1 MKVEVFLKAALREAS
16 ITHYALRIPNYCG
29 VLMENAN
36 LTNFDAILNYVLLM
50 TGMATISGVGA
61 KLLVPGQKLQGVVT
75 TFLLGLVSTILSG
88 LILKYLYRVW
98 WDVTDFNLF
107 QIFTLV
113 LSIALGAVML
123 FLYRWIMDLF
133 SH

>member
-1 MKVEVFLKAALREAS
+1 
-16 ITHYALRIPNYCG
+16 
-29 VLMENAN
+29 MENVN

-61 KLLVPGQKLQGVVT
+61 KLLVPGQTLQGIVS
-75 TFLLGLVSTILSG
+75 TFLLGLISTILSG

-98 WDVTDFNLF
+98 WDVTDFNPF

-113 LSIALGAVML
+113 LGIVLGAVAL
-123 FLYRWIMDLF
+123 FLYRWITDLF
-133 SH
+133 SR

>member
-1 MKVEVFLKAALREAS
+1 
-16 ITHYALRIPNYCG
+16 
-29 VLMENAN
+29 MENAN
-36 LTNFDAILNYVLLM
+36 LTNLDAILNYVLLM
-50 TGMATISGVGA
+50 TGMGTISGVGA
-61 KLLVPGQKLQGVVT
+61 KLLVPGQRLQGVIS

-88 LILKYLYRVW
+88 QILKYLYRYW
-98 WDVTDFNLF
+98 WDVTDFNPF

-133 SH
+133 TNN

>member
-16 ITHYALRIPNYCG
+16 ITHYALRIPNYSG
-29 VLMENAN
+29 VLMENVN
-36 LTNFDAILNYVLLM
+36 LTNFDAVLNYVLLM

-61 KLLVPGQKLQGVVT
+61 KLLVPGQRLQGVIS
-75 TFLLGLVSTILSG
+75 TFLIGLVSTILSG
-88 LILKYLYRVW
+88 LILKYVYQHW
-98 WDVTDFNLF
+98 WDIKDFNPF

-113 LSIALGAVML
+113 LSIALGAVVL

>member
-1 MKVEVFLKAALREAS
+1 
-16 ITHYALRIPNYCG
+16 
-29 VLMENAN
+29 MENVN

-61 KLLVPGQKLQGVVT
+61 KLLVPGQKLQGIVS
-75 TFLLGLVSTILSG
+75 TFLLGLISTILSG
-88 LILKYLYRVW
+88 LVLKYLYRYW

-113 LSIALGAVML
+113 LSIAIVVYCLIL
-123 FLYRWIMDLF
+123 FKRKKWL
-133 SH
+133 